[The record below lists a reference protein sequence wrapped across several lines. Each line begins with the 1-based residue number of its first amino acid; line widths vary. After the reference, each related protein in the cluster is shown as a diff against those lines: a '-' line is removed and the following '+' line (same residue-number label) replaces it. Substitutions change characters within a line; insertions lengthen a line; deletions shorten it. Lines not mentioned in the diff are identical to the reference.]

1 LRQIARD
8 KMAAHRTAVS
18 VPESCETNGQETIG
32 RWTNRQSI
40 VVKCRFLF
48 FNRVN
53 LFEIMISL
61 LIIFVKFF

>member
-18 VPESCETNGQETIG
+18 VPESCETIGQETIG

-48 FNRVN
+48 FNRIN
-53 LFEIMISL
+53 LF
-61 LIIFVKFF
+61 